1 MKEERYHLNKEI
13 DFFRSKVHDLEKRN
27 RNLALKNRGSPNE
40 RKVEELR
47 VKNNH
52 LESEISRQT
61 RENRSLKDQYQR
73 MVNEFNKSKF
83 ESIHSRSEFKNS
95 RQATQIHNQKI
106 RSLEERI
113 TILRR
118 EISQKNSKISQMGAS
133 STEVNSLKM
142 QIESLVSEK
151 SEWSMR
157 IQRLEEEIAQVRNA
171 KKNNDRMIRT
181 LNDLL
186 NDRDQNTRDYLDK
199 IEALQNQIKNMGG
212 RSNVKYSKRVFNSN
226 LFIPFYSWLDQA

>member
-1 MKEERYHLNKEI
+1 
-13 DFFRSKVHDLEKRN
+13 
-27 RNLALKNRGSPNE
+27 
-40 RKVEELR
+40 
-47 VKNNH
+47 
-52 LESEISRQT
+52 
-61 RENRSLKDQYQR
+61 